1 MIIVGISDIHNDVS
15 RLDAIAHDLC
25 RADVVVI
32 SGDITNFGDKA
43 EAANVIKTLRIY
55 NQTIL
60 AVPGNC
66 DLPQVSDYLTANEM
80 NLDRT
85 CKIVG
90 GHVFAGIGGSLPCP
104 GRTPNEISENEFRSR
119 LAAAIDNMPKA
130 MPLVLVTHQPPYGT
144 LADVAGG
151 FRHVGSESIRAFI
164 EKNKPAVCFCGH
176 IHEAQSV
183 DRIDGTTIINPGPLR
198 RGGYAYVE
206 INGTAV
212 TAEVRGM
219 Y

>member
-1 MIIVGISDIHNDVS
+1 MIIVGISDIHSDTS
-15 RLDAIAHDLC
+15 RLDAIAEDLC
-25 RADVVVI
+25 KADVVVI
-32 SGDITNFGDKA
+32 SGDITNFGGKSDA
-43 EAANVIKTLRIY
+43 DNVIKTLRIY
-55 NQTIL
+55 NKTIV

-66 DLPQVSDYLTANEM
+66 DPSQVSAYLTAHDM
-80 NLDRT
+80 NLDQT
-85 CKIVG
+85 CKIINGVA
-90 GHVFAGIGGSLPCP
+90 FAGIGGSLPCP
-104 GRTPNEISENEFRSR
+104 RHTPNEISESELRSH
-119 LAAAIDNMPKA
+119 LVAAIGTVPKA

-144 LADVAGG
+144 LADVSGG

-198 RGGYAYVE
+198 KGGYAYVE
-206 INGTAV
+206 MNAAAV

-219 Y
+219 

>member
-15 RLDAIAHDLC
+15 RIDAISEDLC
-25 RADVVVI
+25 KADVVVI

-43 EAANVIKTLRIY
+43 AVANVIKTLRIY
-55 NQTIL
+55 NETIV

-66 DLPQVSDYLTANEM
+66 DPPEVSDYLTAHNI
-80 NLDRT
+80 NLDQT
-85 CKIVG
+85 CRIVG
-90 GHVFAGIGGSLPCP
+90 GVVFAGIGGSLPCP
-104 GRTPNEISENEFRSR
+104 SHTPNEISENEFRSH
-119 LAAAIDNMPKA
+119 LAAAIGNMPKA

-144 LADVAGG
+144 LADVSGG

-198 RGGYAYVE
+198 KGGYAYVE
-206 INGTAV
+206 INGTTV

-219 Y
+219 